1 MVSLVLVSHV
11 QAIALGTKM
20 LAEQMA
26 TDTIRIEAA
35 GGIAAD
41 TTADTEG
48 VLSHMPADEPMQ
60 VGTDAV
66 RIADAVKRC
75 WSSDGVLLLVDLGS
89 AVLSA
94 ELALDLLPEEMSKRC
109 LISNAPL
116 VEGAV
121 IAALE
126 ASLGHSLEA
135 VNEAAEGIVQIPKV
149 MRSS

>member
-20 LAEQMA
+20 LAEQMT
-26 TDTIRIEAA
+26 TDGVQIEAA
-35 GGIAAD
+35 GGIAAANV
-41 TTADTEG
+41 TAAVSG
-48 VLSHMPADEPMQ
+48 SPSDESALLL
-60 VGTDAV
+60 GTDAA
-66 RIADAVKRC
+66 RIAEAITRC

-94 ELALDLLPEEMSKRC
+94 ELALELLPTELSAQC

-135 VNEAAEGIVQIPKV
+135 VNAAAEGIAYVAKV
-149 MRSS
+149 WRS

>member
-20 LAEQMA
+20 LAEQMT
-26 TDTIRIEAA
+26 TDGVQIEAA
-35 GGIAAD
+35 GGIAAAAVALD
-41 TTADTEG
+41 TP
-48 VLSHMPADEPMQ
+48 SDEQ
-60 VGTDAV
+60 ALLLGTDAA
-66 RIADAVKRC
+66 RIADAITRC
-75 WSSDGVLLLVDLGS
+75 WSTDGVLLLVDLGS

-94 ELALDLLPEEMSKRC
+94 ELALELLPPELSEQC

-135 VNEAAEGIVQIPKV
+135 VNAAAEGIAHVAKV
-149 MRSS
+149 WRS